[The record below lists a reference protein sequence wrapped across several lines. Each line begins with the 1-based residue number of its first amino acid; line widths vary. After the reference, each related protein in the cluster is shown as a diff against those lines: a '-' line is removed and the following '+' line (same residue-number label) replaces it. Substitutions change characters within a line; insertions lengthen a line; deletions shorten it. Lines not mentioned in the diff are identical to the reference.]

1 MKLTGNVKGGTVEV
15 SRLKGS
21 RDGIQREDIQLF
33 CLDTYLQET
42 ARDVTQWFIL
52 HRVKDKGISDLF
64 NGATSTV
71 FHFHHLS
78 PCYGDKNKKL
88 MRVISDD
95 KSIRCNYNIDMNM
108 IKIKCLVLSA

>member
-1 MKLTGNVKGGTVEV
+1 MVSKGKKYNFFAWIPICKRPQEMLLSGSFYTG
-15 SRLKGS
+15 
-21 RDGIQREDIQLF
+21 
-33 CLDTYLQET
+33 Y
-42 ARDVTQWFIL
+42 
-52 HRVKDKGISDLF
+52 RVKDKGISDLF

-95 KSIRCNYNIDMNM
+95 KSIRCNDNIDMNM
-108 IKIKCLVLSA
+108 IKIKCLVLRID